1 LPKGETLRVFNNG
14 HRHQFHLSRR
24 VVLRGFTGLVTASP
38 SLSNEIGFSFGLTPV
53 FLDND
58 MRYLSLLQRY
68 LMRQLGRPVALVRR
82 RSQREMVEML
92 ISGQLHAAWISDLAY
107 VQYQNRLTV
116 LAIPLFRNQPLYQ
129 SYIIVNEASTART
142 FDDIRG
148 TQHAFSDPDTMA
160 GYLMT
165 RWLLGLRQETPAGF
179 FKHFFFTYGDRN
191 TIRAVATGLA
201 ESGTVDGY
209 VWEVMKDREPDL
221 VERTRVVFRS
231 EPFGFPPIAMLETS
245 NELPTE
251 QELGTAFLSMTSQ
264 PLGPEILS
272 RLALDGFTTLGPEL
286 YANTAEKW
294 RVLQAQE

>member
-1 LPKGETLRVFNNG
+1 MT
-14 HRHQFHLSRR
+14 
-24 VVLRGFTGLVTASP
+24 TSP
-38 SLSNEIGFSFGLTPV
+38 SHCNEIGFSFGLPPV

-58 MRYLSLLQRY
+58 MTFLTLLQRY
-68 LMRQLGRPVALVRR
+68 LIRQLKRPVALVRR

-92 ISGQLHAAWISDLAY
+92 ISGQLHAAWVSDLAY

-116 LAIPLFRNQPLYQ
+116 LAVPLFWNQSLYQ
-129 SYIIVNEASTART
+129 SYVIVNEASTART

-160 GYLMT
+160 GYLIT
-165 RWLLGLRQETPAGF
+165 RWLLGVRQETPAGF
-179 FKHFFFTYGDRN
+179 FRDFFFTYGDRN

-209 VWEVMKDREPDL
+209 VWEVMKGREPDL
-221 VERTRVVFRS
+221 VDRTRIVFRS
-231 EPFGFPPIAMLETS
+231 EPFGFPPVAMLETS
-245 NELPTE
+245 NELPAE
-251 QELGTAFLSMTSQ
+251 QELGTAFLSMNSQ

-272 RLALDGFTTLGPEL
+272 RLALDGFTTPGPEL

-294 RVLQAQE
+294 RVLQSQG

>member
-1 LPKGETLRVFNNG
+1 MLRIYNNR

-24 VVLRGFTGLVTASP
+24 VVLCGFTGLATASP
-38 SLSNEIGFSFGLTPV
+38 SLSNEVGFSFGLTPV

-58 MRYLSLLQRY
+58 MRFLTLLQRY
-68 LMRQLGRPVALVRR
+68 LMRQLKRPVALVRR

-107 VQYQNRLTV
+107 AQYQNRLTA
-116 LAIPLFRNQPLYQ
+116 LAVPLFGHQPLYQ
-129 SYIIVNEASTART
+129 SYIIVNEAIAAQT

-160 GYLMT
+160 GYLIT
-165 RWLLGLRQETPAGF
+165 RWLLGVRQETPAGF
-179 FKHFFFTYGDRN
+179 FRDFFFTYGDRN

-209 VWEVMKDREPDL
+209 VWEVMKGREPDL
-221 VERTRVVFRS
+221 VDRTRIVFRS

-245 NELPTE
+245 NLPAE
-251 QELGTAFLSMTSQ
+251 QELGTAFLSMNTQ

-272 RLALDGFTTLGPEL
+272 RLALDGFTTPGPEL

-294 RVLQAQE
+294 RVLQSQE

>member
-1 LPKGETLRVFNNG
+1 LRIHRDG
-14 HRHQFHLSRR
+14 YRHQFHLSRR
-24 VVLRGFTGLVTASP
+24 AVLCGFTGLVRHSP
-38 SLSNEIGFSFGLTPV
+38 FPGSNQIGFSFGLMPV

-58 MRYLSLLQRY
+58 MRFLTLLQRY
-68 LMRQLGRPVALVRR
+68 LMQILERPVALVRR
-82 RSQREMVEML
+82 RSQRETVEML
-92 ISGQLHAAWISDLAY
+92 LSGQLDAAWISDLAY

-116 LAIPLFRNQPLYQ
+116 LAVPLFRNQPLYQ
-129 SYIIVNEASTART
+129 SYVIVNEASAART

-165 RWLLGLRQETPAGF
+165 RWLLALQQETPAGF
-179 FKHFFFTYGDRN
+179 LRHFFFTYGDRN

-209 VWEVMKDREPDL
+209 VWEVMKNREPDL
-221 VERTRVVFRS
+221 VDRTRIVFRS
-231 EPFGFPPIAMLETS
+231 EPLGFAPIAMLEALH
-245 NELPTE
+245 ELPAE
-251 QELGTAFLSMTSQ
+251 QALRMAFLGMKLY

-272 RLALDGFTTLGPEL
+272 NLALDGFTTPSPGL

-294 RVLQAQE
+294 RVLGSLE

>member
-1 LPKGETLRVFNNG
+1 MLC
-14 HRHQFHLSRR
+14 
-24 VVLRGFTGLVTASP
+24 GFTGLVSQLPLPGSKET
-38 SLSNEIGFSFGLTPV
+38 GYSFGLMPV

-58 MRYLSLLQRY
+58 MRFLTLLQRY
-68 LMRQLGRPVALVRR
+68 LMRLLERPVALVRR
-82 RSQREMVEML
+82 RSQRETVEML
-92 ISGQLHAAWISDLAY
+92 LSGQLDAAWISDLAY
-107 VQYQNRLTV
+107 VEYQNRLTV
-116 LAIPLFRNQPLYQ
+116 LAVPLFENQPLYQ
-129 SYIIVNEASTART
+129 SYVIVNKAGAART

-165 RWLLGLRQETPAGF
+165 RWLLRLRQETPAGF
-179 FKHFFFTYGDRN
+179 FRHFFFTYSDRN

-221 VERTRVVFRS
+221 VDRTRIVARS
-231 EPFGFPPIAMLETS
+231 EPLGFPPIAMLEAS
-245 NELPTE
+245 HELPA
-251 QELGTAFLSMTSQ
+251 QQALRMALLGMQSY

-272 RLALDGFTTLGPEL
+272 NLSLDGFASPSPGL

-294 RVLQAQE
+294 RGPGPKERALD